1 MLNSIKSLQGK
12 KLYFAS
18 DFHLG
23 APSKEDSL
31 KRELKIVRW
40 LDSIKEDAHTI
51 YLLGDIFDFW
61 FEYKHAIPK
70 GFIRLQ
76 GKLAE
81 ITDSDIPVI
90 FFTGNH
96 DMWMF
101 DYFTKEL
108 NIPIYRNPQQLLVED
123 TKMLI
128 GHGDGLGPG
137 DHSYKLLKKVF
148 QNKLSQWLFA
158 RIHPNAGIEIA
169 NFWSKRSRISNSKK
183 DEETF
188 KGDKEFLWQYCKDI
202 EQKEHHDFYI
212 FGHRHLPLNLEVGET
227 SRYFNLGEWVN
238 YDTYGVFDGDKFEL
252 LSFEKPD

>member
-1 MLNSIKSLQGK
+1 MLKTIKDLEGK

-31 KRELKIVRW
+31 ERELKIVRW
-40 LDSIKEDAHTI
+40 LDSIKHDAHTI

-61 FEYKHAIPK
+61 FEYKHAVPK

-81 ITDSDIPVI
+81 LSDNGTPIV

-108 NIPIYRNPQQLLVED
+108 NIPIYRKPVELEVEG
-123 TKMLI
+123 KKLLI

-137 DHSYKLLKKVF
+137 DTSYKLLKKVF
-148 QNKLSQWLFA
+148 ESKLCQWLFA
-158 RIHPNAGIEIA
+158 RLHPNFGIGLA
-169 NFWSKRSRISNSKK
+169 NFWSKRSRISNTKK
-183 DEETF
+183 DEDKF
-188 KGDKEFLWQYCKDI
+188 KGEKEFLWQYCKDI
-202 EQKEHHDFYI
+202 ESQKHHDYYV
-212 FGHRHLPLNLEVGET
+212 FGHRHLPLDLEVGEN

-238 YDTYGVFDGDKFEL
+238 YDTYGVFDGNKFEL
-252 LSFEKPD
+252 TTFEK

>member
-1 MLNSIKSLQGK
+1 MLKTIKDLEGK

-31 KRELKIVRW
+31 ERELKIVRW
-40 LDSIKEDAHTI
+40 LDSIKHDAHTI

-81 ITDSDIPVI
+81 LSDNGIPIV

-108 NIPIYRNPQQLLVED
+108 NIPIYRKPVELEVEG
-123 TKMLI
+123 KKLLI

-137 DHSYKLLKKVF
+137 DTSYKLLKKVF
-148 QNKLSQWLFA
+148 ESKVCQWLFA
-158 RIHPNAGIEIA
+158 RLHPNFGIGLA
-169 NFWSKRSRISNSKK
+169 NFWSKRSRISNTKK
-183 DEETF
+183 DEDKF
-188 KGDKEFLWQYCKDI
+188 KGEKEFLWQYSKDI
-202 EQKEHHDFYI
+202 EAQKHHDYYV
-212 FGHRHLPLNLEVGET
+212 FGHRHLPLDLEVDEN

-238 YDTYGVFDGDKFEL
+238 YDTYGVFDGNKFEL
-252 LSFEKPD
+252 TTFEK

>member
-1 MLNSIKSLQGK
+1 MLKSIQSLEGK

-23 APSKEDSL
+23 APSKQDSL
-31 KRELKIVRW
+31 EREMKIVRW
-40 LDSIKEDAHTI
+40 LDEIKQDAHTI
-51 YLLGDIFDFW
+51 FLLGDIFDFW

-81 ITDSDIPVI
+81 LSDSGIPIV

-108 NIPIYRNPQQLLVED
+108 NIPIYRKPIELEVEG
-123 TKMLI
+123 KNLLI

-137 DHSYKLLKKVF
+137 DTSYKFLKKIFESKVC
-148 QNKLSQWLFA
+148 QWLFA
-158 RIHPNAGIEIA
+158 RLHPNFGIGLA
-169 NFWSKRSRISNSKK
+169 NFWSKRSRISNTKK
-183 DEETF
+183 DEDTF
-188 KGDKEFLWQYCKDI
+188 KGEKEFLWQYCKDI
-202 EQKEHHDFYI
+202 EAQKHHDYYV
-212 FGHRHLPLNLEVGET
+212 FGHRHLPLDLEVGQN
-227 SRYFNLGEWVN
+227 SRYYNLGEWVN
-238 YDTYGVFDGDKFEL
+238 YDTYGVFDGETFEL
-252 LSFEKPD
+252 KTFEK